1 MEEKKEDLLKN
12 LKKVNAIY
20 GEIDDLKSKVKDA
33 QTAVKTITQKISAK
47 EKAIKA
53 EREALLRAE
62 KERENAAEQETVT
75 PAAPAAQEEAPKAE
89 PAAKTKEKKAAK
101 KTIEKTETE
110 KVEVK
115 ETTEVKETKEEIK
128 VTKPKKSAAKKDE
141 AADKAEEKPT
151 EKPAGQPA
159 EKAEVKEKAE
169 TKEPE
174 KDVKENVPVDKQEK
188 TKETVTEKPAEKTE
202 EKPAKQPAVKPVL
215 DEKAQRE
222 ARKKALEEAQARAL
236 AEARAKILEQKRKE
250 AIARGEDPSLVKL
263 ASERPR
269 VYEPKKDQRPARR
282 EYVPQDGRRPANGQ
296 RTPSDKPFAPRT
308 GAAKPGFGG
317 AKKAVEISYVP
328 KDTGKSFGNKKK
340 SSEKSYDDKKGINKK
355 SLAKAQVSIEDFDE
369 NKSGYRKARNKK
381 DRKSDEQIQTVKID
395 KAVINKE
402 IIPIKELS
410 EKIGI
415 SAIEITKKL
424 FKEGIMK
431 TINDSIDYDTAAFI
445 AADLGITLEL
455 KMDKTAEEVLSE
467 TFDTAD
473 DAAKLVK
480 RPPVVT
486 VMGHVD
492 HGKTSLLDRIRSTN
506 VTASEAGGITQ
517 HIGAYTVTV
526 NGEKI
531 TFLDTP
537 GHAAFTAMRARGAQI
552 TDIAVLVI
560 AADDGIMPQTIEAIH
575 HAQAAGVSII
585 VAANKIDKPQAN
597 IERVKQQLAD
607 QSVLIEE
614 WGGDVALVPVS
625 AKTGEGIDN
634 LLETILLT
642 ADVKELKANPDRMAK
657 GAIIEAKLDKGK
669 GPVATVLIQNGTLHT
684 GDNLVAG
691 TITGRVRA
699 MIDDKG
705 RNVKEAGPSM
715 AVSILGLEEVPNAGD
730 SIYAVEQD
738 KLSKLVAQERR
749 NKERED
755 MIKQSQKV
763 TLDDLFSKISDGNL
777 KTLNILIKADVQG
790 SVEAVKQSLSEL
802 SNEEVKVNVI
812 HAAVG
817 AINET
822 DVMLADSSNAIII
835 GFNVRPD
842 SNAKTLAERSKV
854 DVRLYRIIYEAI
866 DDVKNAMK
874 GLIAPKTQEIYMG
887 KAEVRQTFRITGV
900 GMVAGCYVTEGKIIR
915 NGKLRIYRN
924 DVMICEGNVNQLKR
938 FKDDVKEVSQG
949 FECGISIENFND
961 IQIGDFIESYLIE
974 VKPVV

>member
-1 MEEKKEDLLKN
+1 MEEKKDILKN
-12 LKKVNAIY
+12 LKKINSLD
-20 GEIDDLKSKVKDA
+20 GSLRDLKAKVDELKSG
-33 QTAVKTITQKISAK
+33 ISAINKRANAK
-47 EKAIKA
+47 EKQIKLDRENE
-53 EREALLRAE
+53 EREKLEKLRDEESLAVETPTEESAVEERKEVSAE
-62 KERENAAEQETVT
+62 VV
-75 PAAPAAQEEAPKAE
+75 E
-89 PAAKTKEKKAAK
+89 PAE
-101 KTIEKTETE
+101 
-110 KVEVK
+110 EVK
-115 ETTEVKETKEEIK
+115 PAK
-128 VTKPKKSAAKKDE
+128 KPKKVEAKE
-141 AADKAEEKPT
+141 PVEEPKV
-151 EKPAGQPA
+151 EEVKVE
-159 EKAEVKEKAE
+159 EKAEVK
-169 TKEPE
+169 
-174 KDVKENVPVDKQEK
+174 
-188 TKETVTEKPAEKTE
+188 PAENEPSSEQTTE
-202 EKPAKQPAVKPVL
+202 EKPKEDVKPIDPAEAARL
-215 DEKAQRE
+215 EKEKRL
-222 ARKKALEEAQARAL
+222 KAVEEAQARAL

-250 AIARGEDPSLVKL
+250 AIARGEDPNLVKL
-263 ASERPR
+263 PSQQPR
-269 VYEPKKDQRPARR
+269 VYEPKNDRKPARR
-282 EYVPQDGRRPANGQ
+282 EYVPGGDQRRPAGARPNG
-296 RTPSDKPFAPRT
+296 AN
-308 GAAKPGFGG
+308 GAAGSRPQRPFGAGG
-317 AKKAVEISYVP
+317 ATGKKPVEVTFIP
-328 KDTGKSFGNKKK
+328 KDAGKSFGNKKK
-340 SSEKSYDDKKGINKK
+340 GGERSYDDKKTINKK
-355 SLAKAQVSIEDFDE
+355 SLIKTQVSVEDFDE
-369 NKSGYRKARNKK
+369 NKSGYRKLRTKK
-381 DRKSDEQIQTVKID
+381 DKKQDASSQTIKIE

-402 IIPIKELS
+402 LIPIKELS

-431 TINDSIDYDTAAFI
+431 TINDSVDYDTAGVI
-445 AADLGITLEL
+445 AADLGIELEL
-455 KMDKTAEEVLSE
+455 KLDKTAEDVLNE
-467 TFDTAD
+467 AFDVKD
-473 DAAKLVK
+473 DAEKLVK

-552 TDIAVLVI
+552 TDIAVIVI

-585 VAANKIDKPQAN
+585 VAANKMDKPQSN

-607 QSVLIEE
+607 QSVLVEE

-705 RNVKEAGPSM
+705 RTVKEAGPSTP
-715 AVSILGLEEVPNAGD
+715 VSILGLEEVPNAGD
-730 SIYAVEQD
+730 LLFAVEQD

-755 MIKQSQKV
+755 MIKQSQKI

-777 KTLNILIKADVQG
+777 KSLNVIIKADVQG
-790 SVEAVKQSLSEL
+790 SVEAVKQSLEEL
-802 SNEEVKVNVI
+802 SNEEVKVSVL

-817 AINET
+817 AINES
-822 DVMLADSSNAIII
+822 DVILADSSNAIII

-866 DDVKNAMK
+866 EDVKNAMK
-874 GLIAPKTQEIYMG
+874 GLIAPKVQEIYMG

-900 GMVAGCYVTEGKIIR
+900 GMVAGCYVTDGKIIR
-915 NGKLRIYRN
+915 NGKLRIYRD

>member
-1 MEEKKEDLLKN
+1 MEEKREDLLKN
-12 LKKVNAIY
+12 LKKINAIY
-20 GEIDDLKSKVKDA
+20 GELDDLKAKVKEA
-33 QTAVKTITQKISAK
+33 KSSVNAITKKISAK
-47 EKAIKA
+47 EKSLRA
-53 EREALLRAE
+53 EREAALKTEREEPIAIEPTAAGKETSPAVEVSPETAVKEVRPADEQTNVSE
-62 KERENAAEQETVT
+62 KENKKTSEAAQKKPAKKSVKETVKEEVKEV
-75 PAAPAAQEEAPKAE
+75 APAAEEKPQTEKKADVVAE
-89 PAAKTKEKKAAK
+89 PAAKKPTEAKSAEKAD
-101 KTIEKTETE
+101 E
-110 KVEVK
+110 KVE
-115 ETTEVKETKEEIK
+115 
-128 VTKPKKSAAKKDE
+128 
-141 AADKAEEKPT
+141 EKPV
-151 EKPAGQPA
+151 A
-159 EKAEVKEKAE
+159 
-169 TKEPE
+169 
-174 KDVKENVPVDKQEK
+174 
-188 TKETVTEKPAEKTE
+188 
-202 EKPAKQPAVKPVL
+202 KPVM
-215 DEKAQRE
+215 DEKAIKE

-250 AIARGEDPSLVKL
+250 AIARGEDPNLVKL
-263 ASERPR
+263 ASERSR
-269 VYEPKKDQRPARR
+269 VYEPPKRERPLKR
-282 EYVPQDGRRPANGQ
+282 EYVPQDGRRPAGANPRTPSDRPFGQ
-296 RTPSDKPFAPRT
+296 RTPMQKP
-308 GAAKPGFGG
+308 GGFGG

-355 SLAKAQVSIEDFDE
+355 SLAKGQVSIDDFDE

-381 DRKSDEQIQTVKID
+381 DKKSEEQTQTIKIE

-410 EKIGI
+410 EKLGI

-431 TINDSIDYDTAAFI
+431 TINDSVDYDTAGVI
-445 AADLGITLEL
+445 AADLGIELEL

-473 DAAKLVK
+473 DAATLVK

-492 HGKTSLLDRIRSTN
+492 HGKTSLLDRIRSAN

-517 HIGAYTVTV
+517 HIGAYTVSL

-552 TDIAVLVI
+552 TDIAVLVV

-614 WGGDVALVPVS
+614 WGGDVAFVPVS
-625 AKTGEGIDN
+625 AKTGEGVDD

-642 ADVKELKANPDRMAK
+642 ADVKELKANPNRMAK

-705 RNVKEAGPSM
+705 RTVKEAGPSM

-749 NKERED
+749 NKEREE
-755 MIKQSQKV
+755 MIKQSQKI

-777 KTLNILIKADVQG
+777 KALNILIKADVQG
-790 SVEAVKQSLSEL
+790 SVEAVKQSLLEL

-854 DVRLYRIIYEAI
+854 DIRLYRIIYEAI

-887 KAEVRQTFRITGV
+887 KAEVRQTFKITGV

>member
-1 MEEKKEDLLKN
+1 MEEKREDLLKN
-12 LKKVNAIY
+12 LKKINAIY
-20 GEIDDLKSKVKDA
+20 GELDDLKAKVKEA
-33 QTAVKTITQKISAK
+33 KSSVNAITKKISAK
-47 EKAIKA
+47 EKSLRA
-53 EREALLRAE
+53 EREAALKTEREEPIAIEPTAAE
-62 KERENAAEQETVT
+62 KETSPAVEVSPETAVKEVRPADEQTNVSEKENKETSEAAQKKPAKKSVKETVKEEVKEEVKEV
-75 PAAPAAQEEAPKAE
+75 APAAEEKPQTEKKADVVAE
-89 PAAKTKEKKAAK
+89 PAAKKPTEAKSAEKAD
-101 KTIEKTETE
+101 E
-110 KVEVK
+110 KVE
-115 ETTEVKETKEEIK
+115 
-128 VTKPKKSAAKKDE
+128 
-141 AADKAEEKPT
+141 EKPV
-151 EKPAGQPA
+151 A
-159 EKAEVKEKAE
+159 
-169 TKEPE
+169 
-174 KDVKENVPVDKQEK
+174 
-188 TKETVTEKPAEKTE
+188 
-202 EKPAKQPAVKPVL
+202 KPVM
-215 DEKAQRE
+215 DEKAIKE

-250 AIARGEDPSLVKL
+250 AIARGEDPNLVKL

-269 VYEPKKDQRPARR
+269 VYEPPKRERPLKR
-282 EYVPQDGRRPANGQ
+282 EYVPQDGRRPAGANP
-296 RTPSDKPFAPRT
+296 RTPSDKPFGQRT
-308 GAAKPGFGG
+308 PMQKPGGFGG

-355 SLAKAQVSIEDFDE
+355 SLAKGQVSIDDFDE

-381 DRKSDEQIQTVKID
+381 DKKSEEQTQTIKIE

-410 EKIGI
+410 EKLGI

-431 TINDSIDYDTAAFI
+431 TINDSVDYDTAGVI
-445 AADLGITLEL
+445 AADLGIELEL

-473 DAAKLVK
+473 DAATLVK

-492 HGKTSLLDRIRSTN
+492 HGKTSLLDRIRSAN

-517 HIGAYTVTV
+517 HIGAYTVSL

-552 TDIAVLVI
+552 TDIAVLVV

-614 WGGDVALVPVS
+614 WGGDVAFVPVS
-625 AKTGEGIDN
+625 AKTGEGVDD

-642 ADVKELKANPDRMAK
+642 ADVKELKANPNRMAK

-705 RNVKEAGPSM
+705 RTVKEAGPSM

-749 NKERED
+749 NKEREE
-755 MIKQSQKV
+755 MIKQSQKI

-777 KTLNILIKADVQG
+777 KALNILIKADVQG
-790 SVEAVKQSLSEL
+790 SVEAVKQSLLEL

-854 DVRLYRIIYEAI
+854 DIRLYRIIYEAI

-887 KAEVRQTFRITGV
+887 KAEVRQTFKITGV

>member
-1 MEEKKEDLLKN
+1 MEEKREDLLKN
-12 LKKVNAIY
+12 LKKINAIY
-20 GEIDDLKSKVKDA
+20 GELDDLKAKVKEA
-33 QTAVKTITQKISAK
+33 KSSVNAITKKISAK
-47 EKAIKA
+47 EKSLRA
-53 EREALLRAE
+53 EREAALKTEREEPIAIEPTAAE
-62 KERENAAEQETVT
+62 KETSPAAEVSPETAVKEVRPADEQTNVSEKENKKTSEAAQKKPAKKSVKETVKEEVKEV
-75 PAAPAAQEEAPKAE
+75 APAAEEKPQ
-89 PAAKTKEKKAAK
+89 TEKKADVVA
-101 KTIEKTETE
+101 E
-110 KVEVK
+110 
-115 ETTEVKETKEEIK
+115 
-128 VTKPKKSAAKKDE
+128 SAAKKPTEAKSAEKADE
-141 AADKAEEKPT
+141 KVEEKPV
-151 EKPAGQPA
+151 A
-159 EKAEVKEKAE
+159 
-169 TKEPE
+169 
-174 KDVKENVPVDKQEK
+174 
-188 TKETVTEKPAEKTE
+188 
-202 EKPAKQPAVKPVL
+202 KPVM
-215 DEKAQRE
+215 DEKAIKE
-222 ARKKALEEAQARAL
+222 ARKRALEEAQARAL

-250 AIARGEDPSLVKL
+250 AIARGEDPNLVKL

-269 VYEPKKDQRPARR
+269 VYEPPKRERPLKR
-282 EYVPQDGRRPANGQ
+282 EYVPQDGRRPAGANPRTPSDRPFGQ
-296 RTPSDKPFAPRT
+296 RTPMQKP
-308 GAAKPGFGG
+308 GGFGG

-355 SLAKAQVSIEDFDE
+355 SLAKGQVSIDDFDE

-381 DRKSDEQIQTVKID
+381 DKKSEEQTQTIKIE

-410 EKIGI
+410 EKLGI

-431 TINDSIDYDTAAFI
+431 TINDSVDYDTAGVI
-445 AADLGITLEL
+445 AADLGIELEL

-473 DAAKLVK
+473 DAATLVK

-492 HGKTSLLDRIRSTN
+492 HGKTSLLDRIRSAN

-517 HIGAYTVTV
+517 HIGAYTVSL

-552 TDIAVLVI
+552 TDIAVLVV

-614 WGGDVALVPVS
+614 WGGDVAFVPVS
-625 AKTGEGIDN
+625 AKTGEGVDD

-642 ADVKELKANPDRMAK
+642 ADVKELKANPNRMAK

-705 RNVKEAGPSM
+705 RTVKEAGPSM

-749 NKERED
+749 NKEREE
-755 MIKQSQKV
+755 MIKQSQKI

-777 KTLNILIKADVQG
+777 KALNILIKADVQG
-790 SVEAVKQSLSEL
+790 SVEAVKQSLLEL

-854 DVRLYRIIYEAI
+854 DIRLYRIIYEAI

-887 KAEVRQTFRITGV
+887 KAEVRQTFKITGV